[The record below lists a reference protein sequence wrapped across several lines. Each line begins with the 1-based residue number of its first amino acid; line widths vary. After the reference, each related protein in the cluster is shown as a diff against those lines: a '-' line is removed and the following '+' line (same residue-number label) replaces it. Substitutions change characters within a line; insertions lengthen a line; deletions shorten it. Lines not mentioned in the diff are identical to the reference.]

1 MGRTTRSISI
11 KEEIWN
17 QALEQTDNL
26 SQTIEQLLQKHVLHQ
41 ETSSQPEPYNLLNRS
56 ELTDKQHR
64 AVKKLIEKEISEITL
79 ESFRNLVLD
88 EGLYHR
94 RDFIKKAVQRID
106 RDPMVPFK
114 LSGGSFHQKS
124 IRCRCGAVSEPLALE
139 NGCCPKCGLQLID
152 LGEGEN
158 DDPTVEVLWAREFTR
173 R

>member
-26 SQTIEQLLQKHVLHQ
+26 SKTIEQLLQKHVLHQ
-41 ETSSQPEPYNLLNRS
+41 EPGSKQQPYNLLNRS
-56 ELTDKQHR
+56 ELTRKQRR
-64 AVKKLIEKEISEITL
+64 AVKKLIQKEISEITL

-88 EGLYHR
+88 EGLYNR

-106 RDPMVPFK
+106 RDPRVPFE
-114 LSGGSFHQKS
+114 LSGGSFRQKS

-139 NGCCPKCGLQLID
+139 NGCCPKCSLQLID

-158 DDPTVEVLWAREFTR
+158 EGSTVEVL
-173 R
+173 